1 MNLALSGMV
10 SSRNE
15 PCSFCQADRAL
26 LFLRWF
32 TVPQKKTRGA
42 NKATK
47 NQRWWSTRPN
57 TWESAFSE
65 ERPVNSAETANA
77 VLNLTRAVVGAHQGG
92 SKAQQGARFIRMPGH
107 QKCTCKKRKS
117 WSPIQQKVRIEPAP
131 PRPVRARCIQRP
143 RALWCGGSGARKALF
158 QESIPLTK
166 TKADIAKFNRTLPS

>member
-1 MNLALSGMV
+1 MV

-26 LFLRWF
+26 FFLRWF
-32 TVPQKKTRGA
+32 TVPQKSPLGA

-47 NQRWWSTRPN
+47 NQRWLSTRPN

-77 VLNLTRAVVGAHQGG
+77 VLNLTRAVEGAHQGG

-107 QKCTCKKRKS
+107 QKCTCKKKGRVGA
-117 WSPIQQKVRIEPAP
+117 PYNRQYELNLAP

-143 RALWCGGSGARKALF
+143 RALWCGGNGARKALF